1 MLDARSS
8 FQCARFM
15 RNSSSSSSV
24 ALSSPPSSAC
34 LLLLLISFLKIFC
47 HLSPALAGRVWK
59 PCWICAK
66 GLAGLVKGFLGFP
79 KSVHSSMA
87 WCKAAVYFMT
97 FFCPQHIS
105 WLLKELIS
113 LHIFFS
119 ISDSEPELS
128 SRMMRLVLTLGC
140 LLALSC
146 GESDMEKKIWRDIN
160 SFNNQLICWGQKNVM
175 KYTAA
180 LHQAMEECT
189 DFGKPRNPF
198 TKPANPFAQIQQ
210 GFQTLP
216 ANAGDRWQKIFKK
229 LINRSKR
236 QAEEGGLLNA
246 TEEDEEEFRM
256 NLAHWKLDLASSI
269 GNMTCVL
276 SKLNML
282 DENLQVNMDLY
293 TTDMWEE
300 TDLSET
306 LAGEDP
312 EWRNSM
318 VSGYRD
324 CYDITQNWPQ
334 ENLDRNPFTKVF
346 GRHYVF
352 FQCAKSVE
360 EKGCAAAEMY
370 RWLEAAYGKDDG
382 SFDWTKFNMPK
393 NKYERAALVTLVMYE
408 QATPQENM
416 IGDFF
421 YGKSDFL

>member
-1 MLDARSS
+1 
-8 FQCARFM
+8 
-15 RNSSSSSSV
+15 
-24 ALSSPPSSAC
+24 
-34 LLLLLISFLKIFC
+34 
-47 HLSPALAGRVWK
+47 
-59 PCWICAK
+59 
-66 GLAGLVKGFLGFP
+66 
-79 KSVHSSMA
+79 
-87 WCKAAVYFMT
+87 
-97 FFCPQHIS
+97 
-105 WLLKELIS
+105 
-113 LHIFFS
+113 
-119 ISDSEPELS
+119 
-128 SRMMRLVLTLGC
+128 
-140 LLALSC
+140 
-146 GESDMEKKIWRDIN
+146 
-160 SFNNQLICWGQKNVM
+160 
-175 KYTAA
+175 
-180 LHQAMEECT
+180 
-189 DFGKPRNPF
+189 
-198 TKPANPFAQIQQ
+198 
-210 GFQTLP
+210 
-216 ANAGDRWQKIFKK
+216 
-229 LINRSKR
+229 
-236 QAEEGGLLNA
+236 
-246 TEEDEEEFRM
+246 M
-256 NLAHWKLDLASSI
+256 NLAHWKGDLASSI

-300 TDLSET
+300 ADLSET

-324 CYDITQNWPQ
+324 CYDIAQNWPQ

-346 GRHYVF
+346 GRHHVF

-382 SFDWTKFNMPK
+382 SFDYTKYDMPK